1 MTLKQQFV
9 TLWGLLKRQV
19 LQMVHNHVYVL
30 CMVVFPLLCTFFFA
44 DLMKNG
50 LPTDMPA
57 GVVDLDNTSTS
68 RKLIR
73 TLDAMQLTSIKA
85 VYPNANEARRAMQRG
100 EIYGFFYIP
109 EHFNKDVQANRQP
122 TLSFYYNGGY
132 ILAGSMLYKDMKT
145 TATLGGAA
153 VGMTKLAALGMTER
167 EIMANLQP
175 ITVDT
180 RITHNPTMD
189 YNVYLST
196 SMIPTCLGIFI
207 FLITVYSIG
216 TELKFNRAKRW
227 MAQAK
232 GNVWL
237 AMTAKMLPQTLV
249 FTLIVFAYLYGL
261 YGVMHF
267 PYYCPKWLIFFN
279 GFLLVLAAQG
289 FGIFMFGLLPSLRM
303 AMSMCALF
311 SVVSFSIGG
320 FTFPVEAMDAPL
332 QALAYLFPMRSYFM
346 IYQMTVLNGYA
357 PHYASLY
364 YILLLAFALL
374 PLTVIP
380 RIRKV
385 MLNYVY
391 IP

>member
-1 MTLKQQFV
+1 MTLKQQLI
-9 TLWGLLKRQV
+9 TLRGLLKRQV
-19 LQMVHNHVYVL
+19 LQMVHNHVYLL
-30 CMVVFPLLCTFFFA
+30 CMVVFPLLCAFFFA
-44 DLMKNG
+44 SLMENG

-57 GVVDLDNTSTS
+57 GAVDMDNSATS

-73 TLDAMQLTSIKA
+73 TLDAMELTSVKKI
-85 VYPNANEARRAMQRG
+85 YPNANEARRAMQRG
-100 EIYGFFYIP
+100 EIYGFFLIP
-109 EHFNKDVQANRQP
+109 EDFNKDVQANRQP

-145 TATLGGAA
+145 TATLGSAA
-153 VGMTKLAALGMTER
+153 VGMTKLAALGMSDR

-216 TELKFNRAKRW
+216 TELKFNSAKRW

-232 GNVWL
+232 GNIWL
-237 AMTAKMLPQTLV
+237 AMTAKLLPQTLV

-261 YGVMHF
+261 YGVLHF
-267 PYYCPKWLIFFN
+267 PYYCSKALVLFN
-279 GFLLVLAAQG
+279 GFLLVIAAQG
-289 FGIFMFGLLPSLRM
+289 FGVFMFGLLPSLRM
-303 AMSMCALF
+303 AMSLCALF

-332 QALAYLFPMRSYFM
+332 QAMAYLFPMRSYFM

-357 PHYASLY
+357 PHYATLY
-364 YILLLAFALL
+364 YLIMLGFALL
-374 PLTVIP
+374 PLTVVP
-380 RIRKV
+380 RIRTV
-385 MLNYVY
+385 MLHYVY

>member
-1 MTLKQQFV
+1 
-9 TLWGLLKRQV
+9 
-19 LQMVHNHVYVL
+19 
-30 CMVVFPLLCTFFFA
+30 
-44 DLMKNG
+44 
-50 LPTDMPA
+50 
-57 GVVDLDNTSTS
+57 
-68 RKLIR
+68 
-73 TLDAMQLTSIKA
+73 
-85 VYPNANEARRAMQRG
+85 
-100 EIYGFFYIP
+100 
-109 EHFNKDVQANRQP
+109 
-122 TLSFYYNGGY
+122 
-132 ILAGSMLYKDMKT
+132 
-145 TATLGGAA
+145 
-153 VGMTKLAALGMTER
+153 MTKLSALGMTER

-227 MAQAK
+227 MGQSK
-232 GNVWL
+232 GNIWL

-249 FTLIVFAYLYGL
+249 FTLIVFAYLFGL

-279 GFLLVLAAQG
+279 GLLLVLAAQG

-332 QALAYLFPMRSYFM
+332 QALAYLFPMRSYYM

-357 PHYASLY
+357 PHYASIY
-364 YILLLAFALL
+364 YLLLLAFALL
-374 PLTVIP
+374 PLTVIF

>member
-1 MTLKQQFV
+1 MTPRQQLI
-9 TLWGLLKRQV
+9 TRWGLRKKQAV
-19 LQMVHNHVYVL
+19 QMVYNYVDSL

-57 GVVDLDNTSTS
+57 GAVDLDQTSTS
-68 RKLIR
+68 RKLVR
-73 TLDAMQLTSIKA
+73 TLDAMQLTSVKKI
-85 VYPNANEARRAMQRG
+85 YPNATEARRAMQRG

-109 EHFNKDVQANRQP
+109 ENFNKDVQAGRQP
-122 TLSFYYNGGY
+122 VVSFYYNGGY

-145 TATLGGAA
+145 TATLGTAA

-207 FLITVYSIG
+207 FLITVYSLG
-216 TELKFNRAKRW
+216 TELKFRSGKRW
-227 MAQAK
+227 MGQAK
-232 GNVWL
+232 GNIWI
-237 AMTAKMLPQTLV
+237 AMTAKMLPQTFV
-249 FTLIVFAYLYGL
+249 FTAIVFAYLYGL

-267 PYYCPKWLIFFN
+267 PYYCSKELILFN
-279 GFLLVLAAQG
+279 GFLLVLACQG
-289 FGIFMFGLLPSLRM
+289 FGVFMFGLLPSLRM
-303 AMSMCALF
+303 AMSLCALF
-311 SVVSFSIGG
+311 SVASFSIGG

-357 PHYASLY
+357 PHYAQVY
-364 YILLLAFALL
+364 YLILLAFILL

-380 RIRKV
+380 RICKV
-385 MLNYVY
+385 MLHYVY

>member
-1 MTLKQQFV
+1 MTFKQQLI
-9 TLWGLLKRQV
+9 TLRGLLKRQA
-19 LQMVHNHVYVL
+19 LQMVHNHVYIL

-57 GVVDLDNTSTS
+57 GVVDLDNSSTS

-73 TLDAMQLTSIKA
+73 KLDAMQLTSVKKI
-85 VYPNANEARRAMQRG
+85 YPNANEARRAMQRG

-109 EHFNKDVQANRQP
+109 EHFNQDVQANRQP

-145 TATLGGAA
+145 TATLGSAA

-207 FLITVYSIG
+207 FLITVYSLG
-216 TELKFNRAKRW
+216 TELKFNRGKRW
-227 MAQAK
+227 MGQAK
-232 GNVWL
+232 GNIWI
-237 AMTAKMLPQTLV
+237 AMTAKILPQTFV
-249 FTLIVFAYLYGL
+249 FYMIVLAYLYGL

-267 PYYCPKWLIFFN
+267 PYYCPKALILLN
-279 GFLLVLAAQG
+279 GFLLVLACQG
-289 FGIFMFGLLPSLRM
+289 FGIFIFGLLPSLRM
-303 AMSMCALF
+303 AMSICALF

-332 QALAYLFPMRSYFM
+332 QSLAYLFPMRSYFM

-364 YILLLAFALL
+364 YLILLAYILL
-374 PLTVIP
+374 PLTVIL
-380 RIRKV
+380 RLRKV
-385 MLNYVY
+385 MLHYVY

>member
-1 MTLKQQFV
+1 MTLKQQLV
-9 TLWGLLKRQV
+9 TLRGLLKRQV

-57 GVVDLDNTSTS
+57 GAVDMDNTSTS

-100 EIYGFFYIP
+100 EIYGFFFIP
-109 EHFNKDVQANRQP
+109 ENFNNDVQANRQP

-153 VGMTKLAALGMTER
+153 VGMTKLSALGMTER

-232 GNVWL
+232 GNIWL
-237 AMTAKMLPQTLV
+237 AMTAKILPQTLV
-249 FTLIVFAYLYGL
+249 FTLIVFAYLFGL